1 MAMLAN
7 YSESFSS
14 VHFRAKSYAK
24 NVMEATDK
32 EKLWWV
38 EGTYLSIRG
47 ERLPLVLARDVSFEE
62 FAKKSESA
70 KAGRFWDYDKGIV
83 TIIELPFGDHEGA
96 IREFDHQIYDQLNR
110 NAASQDKIRA
120 WGAKNLY
127 DLATGEYKLPDSC
140 FVPRRL
146 LNLPNPVPNPCDRNG
161 NPWPTVI
168 LEVVSFETLEHVRDK
183 INNFWLSPNCCED
196 VIVVKLGNWNNNRRN
211 QNGQPLR
218 RLRCLKFCRRTT
230 LQLDQNATTFDPIQ
244 EIEFGTV
251 DANGRVSNFCSA
263 PQTKWLTI
271 DRDCI
276 FAGCAPPLPPLPVL
290 SQTSEPGVAI
300 DLYEIQQAIFDAMG
314 RY

>member
-14 VHFRAKSYAK
+14 VHFRAKSYIK

-32 EKLWWV
+32 EKIWWV
-38 EGTYLSIRG
+38 EGTYPSING

-62 FAKKSESA
+62 FAKKSENA

-83 TIIELPFGDHEGA
+83 TIIELPSGDHEGT
-96 IREFDHQIYDQLNR
+96 IGEFTRQIFDQIR
-110 NAASQDKIRA
+110 NASPQDNVRF
-120 WGAKNLY
+120 WGAKKLY
-127 DLATGEYKLPDSC
+127 DLTTGEYKEPDAC

-146 LNLPNPVPNPCDRNG
+146 LNLPNPVPNPCDKGG

-168 LEVVSFETLEHVRDK
+168 LEVVSFETLERMRNK
-183 INNFWLSPNCCED
+183 INNFWLGPNRCED
-196 VIVVKLGNWNNNRRN
+196 VIVIRLGNWSNRRRDR
-211 QNGQPLR
+211 NGQPLR

-230 LQLDQNATTFDPIQ
+230 LQLNPNATTFDPIQ
-244 EIEFGTV
+244 EIEFGT
-251 DANGRVSNFCSA
+251 AGASGRPSNFCSA

-276 FAGCAPPLPPLPVL
+276 YAGCDHPLPPLQVL
-290 SQTSEPGVAI
+290 SQTSAPGVAI
-300 DLYEIQQAIFDAMG
+300 DLYEIQQAIFDAMDKS
-314 RY
+314 